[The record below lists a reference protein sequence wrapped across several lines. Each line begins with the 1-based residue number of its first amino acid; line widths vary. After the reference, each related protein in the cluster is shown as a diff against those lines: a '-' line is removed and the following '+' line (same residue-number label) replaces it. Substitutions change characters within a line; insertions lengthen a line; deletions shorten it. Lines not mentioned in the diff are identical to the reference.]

1 MTAIARRRLLA
12 ALGCAAGWPLT
23 ARAQQAVPVVAFIHG
38 GAAEPM
44 APYAAGFRKGLS
56 EAGYSDG
63 HNVTVEFHWLEG
75 HYERL
80 PDLLADVIR
89 RRVAVIA
96 TPAGTE
102 IVHAAKA
109 ATTTIPIVFGV
120 PADPVALGLVASL
133 AQPGGNAT
141 GINFFSL
148 EVNAKRL
155 GIMHE
160 LLPKARRFAVL
171 LNPAARA
178 DAEATS
184 KALDEAARA
193 IGVDIA
199 FQNASTR
206 DAIDTAFAG
215 FAREKPDALFIA
227 ADSFFAGRAVQLAML
242 SMRERLPASF
252 TTRPMVQARLLM
264 SYGVYIIDTFR
275 QVGVYTGT
283 ILKGAKP
290 ADLPVQQS
298 TKLQLV
304 FNLQTAKAL
313 GLEIPPMLLARADE
327 VIE

>member
-1 MTAIARRRLLA
+1 VKRREFIRLIRGA
-12 ALGCAAGWPLT
+12 ALAWPLA
-23 ARAQQAVPVVAFIHG
+23 ARAQQAAVPVVAFIHG
-38 GAAEPM
+38 GAAETM

-56 EAGYSDG
+56 EAGYAEG
-63 HNVTVEFHWLEG
+63 QNVIVEYHWLEG

-80 PDLLADVIR
+80 PAVAADLVR
-89 RRVAVIA
+89 RRVSVIA
-96 TPAGTE
+96 TPGSTE
-102 IVHAAKA
+102 ASRAAKA
-109 ATTTIPIVFGV
+109 ATATIPIVFGV
-120 PADPVALGLVASL
+120 PADPVTLGLVASL
-133 AQPGGNAT
+133 ARPGGNAT

-148 EVNAKRL
+148 EINAKRL
-155 GIMHE
+155 GIIHE
-160 LLPKARRFAVL
+160 LLPKARCFAVL

-193 IGVDIA
+193 FGVDIA

-252 TTRPMVQARLLM
+252 TTRPMVQAGLLM
-264 SYGVYIIDTFR
+264 SYGVDIIDTFR

-283 ILKGAKP
+283 ILKGARP

>member
-1 MTAIARRRLLA
+1 LL
-12 ALGCAAGWPLT
+12 
-23 ARAQQAVPVVAFIHG
+23 
-38 GAAEPM
+38 
-44 APYAAGFRKGLS
+44 
-56 EAGYSDG
+56 D
-63 HNVTVEFHWLEG
+63 
-75 HYERL
+75 
-80 PDLLADVIR
+80 DVIQ

-102 IVHAAKA
+102 IVHAVKA

-120 PADPVALGLVASL
+120 SADPVALGLVASL
-133 AQPGGNAT
+133 ARPGGNAT

-148 EVNAKRL
+148 EINAKRL

-171 LNPAARA
+171 LNPAARTNA
-178 DAEATS
+178 DATS

-193 IGVDIA
+193 LGVDIA

-215 FAREKPDALFIA
+215 FSREKPDALFIA

-252 TTRPMVQARLLM
+252 TTRPMVQAGLLM
-264 SYGVYIIDTFR
+264 SYGVDIIDAFR

-283 ILKGAKP
+283 VLKGARP

-313 GLEIPPMLLARADE
+313 GLEIPPMMLARADE
-327 VIE
+327 AIE